1 MHGPLRWAPLRL
13 LRIRASGTGLVGLE
27 LARAR
32 HRRVRN
38 KHRIHVADPH
48 QRAVDALGG
57 LNLVPEF
64 SLVAVDGLLVR
75 RRAWS
80 RLGR

>member
-1 MHGPLRWAPLRL
+1 
-13 LRIRASGTGLVGLE
+13 
-27 LARAR
+27 
-32 HRRVRN
+32 VRN

-48 QRAVDALGG
+48 QRAVDVLGG
-57 LNLVPEF
+57 LNLVAEF